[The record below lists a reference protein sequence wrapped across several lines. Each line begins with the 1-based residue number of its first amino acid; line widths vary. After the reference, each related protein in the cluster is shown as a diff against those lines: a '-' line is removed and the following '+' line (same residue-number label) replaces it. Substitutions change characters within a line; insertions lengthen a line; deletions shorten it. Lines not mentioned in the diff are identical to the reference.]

1 MLQAQLSLIPG
12 KEGLGFLIPCQM
24 DRDKDTVV
32 ELAGKTDCLLGMM
45 DRTCSVVLFYK
56 DKIESVHTDIYLF
69 IPNLFISYCYD
80 SLHNESYEGFIQT
93 KGFIQTTSFVG

>member
-12 KEGLGFLIPCQM
+12 KEGLGFIPCQM

-32 ELAGKTDCLLGMM
+32 ELAGKTDYLLGK
-45 DRTCSVVLFYK
+45 DGGRTCSVVLFYK

-69 IPNLFISYCYD
+69 IPNLFISY
-80 SLHNESYEGFIQT
+80 SL
-93 KGFIQTTSFVG
+93 